1 MGNTQSIHKSEKIY
15 CSDYKHSDIVNAIYT
30 ILSNYQI
37 EAMCDCASWLLREL
51 LVVHKKYDPIQVEL
65 ICSMVNDS
73 NHVFVFDTLENY
85 YIDIT
90 SEQFEDTKGKPIEP
104 CIGTKTITT
113 FEKLGYTITG
123 ENTNE
128 VCKTF
133 CKQSCV
139 LYDKG
144 KPITRIQ
151 LLNEIKKLLGIKG
164 GKRKKI
170 RKTKRNI

>member
-1 MGNTQSIHKSEKIY
+1 MGNAQSQSIKKTY

-30 ILSNYQI
+30 VLSRYQI

-51 LVVHKKYDPIQVEL
+51 LLHKKYNTTQVDL
-65 ICSMVNDS
+65 ICSTVNNS
-73 NHVFVFDTLENY
+73 NHVFVFDKLEHY

-90 SEQFEDTKGKPIEP
+90 SEQFVDTKGEQIEP
-104 CIGTKTITT
+104 CIGSKTIEV
-113 FEKLGYTITG
+113 FEELGYEISG

-144 KPITRIQ
+144 NPITRIQ
-151 LLNEIKKLLGIKG
+151 LLNEIKKHLGMKG
-164 GKRKKI
+164 GKRKK
-170 RKTKRNI
+170 RKTKRII